1 MFFFIRQH
9 QAEQQLL
16 LDQLCAEMFNN
27 LLNSASG
34 STVGLIKHEG
44 ASINQSESRTV
55 TSKQQRSKQKLTE
68 RLHVSQNRQHSASLY
83 GYDCVFCS
91 VLLKT
96 HKYKRI
102 TPGTFWLI
110 ICSSVFKN
118 LICDQK
124 PFKQPEIIQF

>member
-68 RLHVSQNRQHSASLY
+68 SSTSLRTASTQP
-83 GYDCVFCS
+83 VFMVMIVFF
-91 VLLKT
+91 VLF
-96 HKYKRI
+96 Y
-102 TPGTFWLI
+102 
-110 ICSSVFKN
+110 
-118 LICDQK
+118 
-124 PFKQPEIIQF
+124 